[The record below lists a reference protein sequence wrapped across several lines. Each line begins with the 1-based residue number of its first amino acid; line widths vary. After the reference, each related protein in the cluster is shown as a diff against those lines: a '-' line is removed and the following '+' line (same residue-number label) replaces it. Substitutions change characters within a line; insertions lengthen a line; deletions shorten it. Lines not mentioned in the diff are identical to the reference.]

1 MRYLPFVCEDGSQA
15 VLAEQGAV
23 AGESVA
29 FERTAGAEAAYDEVG
44 TGVGALD
51 AEEGAAGG
59 LTRDFDDGV
68 DHFERL
74 GEEFGAEEGG
84 EEQQGIVGR

>member
-1 MRYLPFVCEDGSQA
+1 MRYLPFVCEDCSQA
-15 VLAEQGAV
+15 VLAQQGAV

-29 FERTAGAEAAYDEVG
+29 FERAAGAEAAYDEVG
-44 TGVGALD
+44 TGVAALD

-74 GEEFGAEEGG
+74 GEELGAEEGG
-84 EEQQGIVGR
+84 EEQQGVVGR

>member
-1 MRYLPFVCEDGSQA
+1 MRYLPFVCEDCSQA
-15 VLAEQGAV
+15 VLAQQGAV

-29 FERTAGAEAAYDEVG
+29 FEGAASAEAAYDEVG
-44 TGVGALD
+44 TGVAALD
-51 AEEGAAGG
+51 AEEAAARG
-59 LTRDFDDGV
+59 LTRHFDDGV

-84 EEQQGIVGR
+84 EEQQGVVGR